1 MHDLVGQETERA
13 LEPVCRRHEDDPF
26 ARSIGPQTAFPRQG
40 DHSVSPHADAK
51 FGQFIA
57 VSGMLKAEMKDVGI
71 VQLDHLRDPDAILQ
85 GMEARAADE
94 KDETE

>member
-1 MHDLVGQETERA
+1 MTRSPDRSDH
-13 LEPVCRRHEDDPF
+13 RRHS
-26 ARSIGPQTAFPRQG
+26 RG

-57 VSGMLKAEMKDVGI
+57 VSGMRKAEMKDVGI

-94 KDETE
+94 EQIARLRFALQ